1 MNVKQLTLFSLFVV
15 TVLGVD
21 LIISI
26 PFMDDEVIS
35 LVVAIFLPFIG
46 LRNYGYFLIYAG
58 LKYATV
64 YTMLYSFAYT
74 IIDSALIPLATPLSI
89 TLPSFA
95 INSPSLVAHGM
106 TVLAWLLVWVIQ
118 PAMIFRILWQIGFYK
133 KVSQITGL

>member
-58 LKYATV
+58 LKYATI

-74 IIDSALIPLATPLSI
+74 MMESAFIPLATPLKI
-89 TLPSFA
+89 TLPSFV
-95 INSPSLVAHGM
+95 INNLGLTAHGM
-106 TVLAWLLVWVIQ
+106 TVLAWLLVWIIQ
-118 PAMIFRILWQIGFYK
+118 PAMFFRILWQIGFYK
-133 KVSQITGL
+133 KVMKAVGI